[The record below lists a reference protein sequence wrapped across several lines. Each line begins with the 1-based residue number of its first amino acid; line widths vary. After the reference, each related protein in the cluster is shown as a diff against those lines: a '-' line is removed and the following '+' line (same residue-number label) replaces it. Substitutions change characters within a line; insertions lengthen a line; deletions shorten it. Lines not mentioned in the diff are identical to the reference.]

1 MDEVYIAIVLNAQ
14 RLMLDAK
21 LLAAHGSFQSAVS
34 LAILS
39 LEESGKACIVRWKRS
54 GLITRDIS
62 KDLYV
67 GHIPK
72 QRILGAYHFVKAAYE
87 VAFFDK
93 DGNPVEPPDND
104 ETVER
109 AAKAGYK
116 SGGRMIFYAESGAL
130 DFMKMAGFYV
140 DLNDKLEVMS
150 KGGDIQ
156 AGDAAR
162 HIRDAELGIEMA
174 RAPPRI
180 HRGMAA
186 VYELGAHHKIRRRSR
201 ELHEAVWAGIGH
213 ANLDDE

>member
-1 MDEVYIAIVLNAQ
+1 
-14 RLMLDAK
+14 
-21 LLAAHGSFQSAVS
+21 
-34 LAILS
+34 
-39 LEESGKACIVRWKRS
+39 
-54 GLITRDIS
+54 
-62 KDLYV
+62 
-67 GHIPK
+67 
-72 QRILGAYHFVKAAYE
+72 

-93 DGNPVEPPDND
+93 DGNPVEPLDDD

-109 AAKAGYK
+109 AAKAGYE

-150 KGGDIQ
+150 KGGHIQ

-174 RAPPRI
+174 RASPRL

-186 VYELGAHHKIRRRSR
+186 VYELGSHHKIRRPSR
-201 ELHEAVWAGIGH
+201 ELHEAVWTAIGH
-213 ANLDDE
+213 ANLDEE

>member
-1 MDEVYIAIVLNAQ
+1 MDEVFIAIVLNAQ

-39 LEESGKACIVRWKRS
+39 LEESGKACIVRWKRI

-116 SGGRMIFYAESGAL
+116 SGGRMIFFAESGAL
-130 DFMKMAGFYV
+130 HFLKMAGFY
-140 DLNDKLEVMS
+140 
-150 KGGDIQ
+150 G
-156 AGDAAR
+156 
-162 HIRDAELGIEMA
+162 EL
-174 RAPPRI
+174 
-180 HRGMAA
+180 
-186 VYELGAHHKIRRRSR
+186 
-201 ELHEAVWAGIGH
+201 
-213 ANLDDE
+213 